1 MWKDAA
7 TQIFFSLGLGYG
19 GALAF
24 SSYNDQKND
33 CKKDAIIVTIVNC
46 GTSILAS
53 IVVFAISGFRA
64 YNRAL
69 DCTSM
74 SVRCKLFET
83 FNQIVI
89 YRSLNKTN
97 DFISLHPKVYNRN
110 VTSLDYSKAFEKINF
125 TVYDLYD
132 PNTTNLNVS

>member
-1 MWKDAA
+1 MSAILPYIILIAFLIFSFTLNGAKEGVIYLFYPDVSKHFFTKLILSTFNFIYLQFSRVLDIDMWKDAA

-64 YNRAL
+64 YNRAAN
-69 DCTSM
+69 CVSM
-74 SVRCKLFET
+74 SVR
-83 FNQIVI
+83 
-89 YRSLNKTN
+89 
-97 DFISLHPKVYNRN
+97 
-110 VTSLDYSKAFEKINF
+110 
-125 TVYDLYD
+125 
-132 PNTTNLNVS
+132 